1 MSPARNNFHVITGC
15 SGGGKSTIIDAL
27 RARGFN
33 RVDEAG
39 RQIVQDQVRIGG
51 DGTPWQSPLKFRDL
65 LFARYVHLF
74 EQAAERGGLVFFDRA
89 IPEVIG
95 ISRALNVPVPEE
107 HRAAARI
114 YRSSSKVFVLP
125 PWNEI
130 FRVDDE
136 RKHSYEGAVAEY
148 PMTRKVYAECGYQLV
163 GVPKAPVPERIE
175 FILNQIE
182 VAE

>member
-1 MSPARNNFHVITGC
+1 
-15 SGGGKSTIIDAL
+15 
-27 RARGFN
+27 
-33 RVDEAG
+33 
-39 RQIVQDQVRIGG
+39 
-51 DGTPWQSPLKFRDL
+51 
-65 LFARYVHLF
+65 
-74 EQAAERGGLVFFDRA
+74 
-89 IPEVIG
+89 
-95 ISRALNVPVPEE
+95 
-107 HRAAARI
+107 
-114 YRSSSKVFVLP
+114 VFVLP